1 MNAPVAM
8 GYVAKE
14 YSTPG
19 TALRAQVR
27 NKPLPVTVCSMPFSP
42 HRYHTKEKKE

>member
-1 MNAPVAM
+1 M

-19 TALRAQVR
+19 TALHARVR
-27 NKPLPVTVCSMPFSP
+27 NKPLPVTVCAMPFSP
-42 HRYHTKEKKE
+42 HHYRTKEKKE